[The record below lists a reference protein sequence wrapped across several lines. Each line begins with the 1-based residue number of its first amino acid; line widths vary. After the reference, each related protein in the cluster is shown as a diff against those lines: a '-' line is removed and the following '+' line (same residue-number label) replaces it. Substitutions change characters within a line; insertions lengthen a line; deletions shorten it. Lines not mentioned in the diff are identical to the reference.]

1 MKLVHSVINRIYLI
15 HITAVFRPVCFA
27 IAKKWL
33 RGFAADKKGKAERRF
48 FPALPPAAYAY
59 SLSHAIIISQISTSF
74 SKISMTFSMV
84 LPPFCICFLAGVVGK
99 SLCPVTPAG
108 ISACLPGHTGIGKPD
123 SRTKNRHSCCGIFYH
138 IRYLYPSIYF
148 YHHFQEIA
156 TTIGKCSK
164 NVLIFSKSITQSS
177 PVNGIEQESTCAA
190 FVAAR
195 NRSYFGIETD
205 VYVTAAVFY
214 IIFIMLQKT
223 VATIYAAYRKR
234 KGQLHAAQIENRKIK
249 NEGYHTRSKSKKLL
263 CATVPR
269 ISAKY

>member
-1 MKLVHSVINRIYLI
+1 MKLVHSVTNRIYLI

-59 SLSHAIIISQISTSF
+59 SLSHAIIISQISASF

-108 ISACLPGHTGIGKPD
+108 SSACLPGHTGIGKPD
-123 SRTKNRHSCCGIFYH
+123 SRTKNRHSYCGIFYH

-156 TTIGKCSK
+156 TTIGKYSK
-164 NVLIFSKSITQSS
+164 NVLTFSKSITQSS

-190 FVAAR
+190 FVAAG

-205 VYVTAAVFY
+205 VYVTAA
-214 IIFIMLQKT
+214 IFL
-223 VATIYAAYRKR
+223 YYF
-234 KGQLHAAQIENRKIK
+234 L
-249 NEGYHTRSKSKKLL
+249 
-263 CATVPR
+263 
-269 ISAKY
+269 